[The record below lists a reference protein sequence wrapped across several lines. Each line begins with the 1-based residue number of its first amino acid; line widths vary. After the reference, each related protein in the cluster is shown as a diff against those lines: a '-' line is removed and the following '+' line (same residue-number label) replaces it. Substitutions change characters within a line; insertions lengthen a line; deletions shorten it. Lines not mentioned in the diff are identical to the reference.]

1 MAAQIVSFFQ
11 RTPRFVRGP
20 SDWAQQEIAEF
31 YRVESALIRAGLRV
45 GTDRGVTD
53 EGDPWFIFFRADDG
67 EVVIH
72 FARIDGEYL
81 IAGPA
86 YEEVARGIDFT
97 ALVRNM
103 IARHPLVR
111 PQGKRDNIFLHPA
124 ALLVAVVGTAFFKSG
139 EAKAMEEGRG
149 EPRRPVHAFG
159 SATAALSAVSVT
171 PSAASV
177 QIPASQAV
185 TVLAAAM
192 MALEIRID
200 ARDAMATSSAAIRA
214 AALNLDFSGSESL
227 LGSSMPARAP
237 MAPQTHVDLATAKQ
251 VSALLSLVALLDTLP
266 SAHDLGVPDAPAQ
279 LASLAANNDGSPT
292 TAAAPDLGLADA
304 GGHWLLDIRLNAG
317 GLPAVEAVQLVRELA
332 GEQTYQK
339 IAVVQMAKLPD
350 VLADIIARGEHI
362 NASGPDA
369 VVQPTAPTPVES
381 TGELTPAPAF
391 DHEASGDAGAPTT
404 VAPIPV
410 VPTPTPAPATP
421 LFSSTELVKQFVSYF
436 VEHTVSIDLVVVGST
451 IVMFDSR
458 VMHDIGAVQHL
469 DSLTFN
475 FADGSSIS
483 LVGEH
488 SALFPGAWLG

>member
-20 SDWAQQEIAEF
+20 SDWGQQEIAEF
-31 YRVESALIRAGLRV
+31 YRVESALMRAGLRV

-86 YEEVARGIDFT
+86 YEEVSRGVDFT
-97 ALVRNM
+97 ALIRNM

-111 PQGKRDNIFLHPA
+111 PQGKRDNVFLHPA

-159 SATAALSAVSVT
+159 SATAALSAVS
-171 PSAASV
+171 AAAPPAGSV
-177 QIPASQAV
+177 QVAANQAV
-185 TVLAAAM
+185 TILTAAM
-192 MALEIRID
+192 MALDIRVE
-200 ARDAMATSSAAIRA
+200 ARDATATSSAAIRA
-214 AALNLDFSGSESL
+214 AAANLDYTGSESL
-227 LGSSMPARAP
+227 LSSSIQTRAN
-237 MAPQTHVDLATAKQ
+237 AQPQTHVDAATAKQ

-266 SAHDLGVPDAPAQ
+266 SAHEVGLPQTLAEQLTSPVQIGAPSQGAPAGGD
-279 LASLAANNDGSPT
+279 LAAPT
-292 TAAAPDLGLADA
+292 DA

-317 GLPAVEAVQLVRELA
+317 GLPAVEAVQLVRSLA
-332 GEQTYQK
+332 GEQSYQK
-339 IAVVQMAKLPD
+339 IAVVEMAKLPD
-350 VLADIIARGEHI
+350 VLADIIARGEHVYA
-362 NASGPDA
+362 NNP
-369 VVQPTAPTPVES
+369 VVAPGTPTAPIDTPTE
-381 TGELTPAPAF
+381 TPSLG
-391 DHEASGDAGAPTT
+391 HEGDGDASAP
-404 VAPIPV
+404 PPV
-410 VPTPTPAPATP
+410 VAAPTPAPPPAAP
-421 LFSSTELVKQFVSYF
+421 LYSSTELVKEFISYF
-436 VEHTVSIDLVVVGST
+436 VDHTASIDLVVVGST
-451 IVMFDSR
+451 IVMLDSR
-458 VMHDIGAVQHL
+458 VFHDIGAVEHL